1 MNRLLGLILST
12 LFIASIVI
20 EASPLLTT
28 IIPQAA
34 TPLPPAGQIGAIYIP
49 TLQTQQIQAIAFVV
63 NVSNVNLTKINSNE
77 YDAITNLILAVSN
90 NIQMYF
96 EVTNAQNGQAIIP
109 PQEVTLPQNLKS
121 PAGINYYV
129 YYDAASKIVFFLV
142 GVGYTGSVNTF
153 VNIPINYLQGVLPDV
168 SAAYESDIFCYQAFD
183 NNVTTLSSINQ
194 NYIFSNPYSDLCVPS
209 TENTV
214 SNSPG
219 TPAYTILH
227 DLSTSGQL
235 QYLAE
240 TQSAEFS
247 AYATLSATTIG
258 GTTLGPST
266 TSQVIIF
273 GPLVFTNSPS
283 QAGFINPTQADGYL
297 GPALTSVSTVK
308 PVIWGRALINFT
320 LVDGFIV
327 GEAGQFTF
335 QLNYSVPGPVTL
347 SFASM
352 AFIAS
357 IDNYPSTFM
366 FNAYNFSNGY
376 LEYFGV
382 ITSNNDT
389 TIDGMPI
396 NASGAFWLDGN
407 LYYLYLLTLTPVK
420 MNKSVVEYVSNLY
433 FQTALYS
440 PTAGVGIT
448 IPNTT
453 YVEAINVHNGKPI
466 PNNYTLPVYAWY
478 IPYPNKLTLTGTFN
492 VKTYTVNLVEP
503 TQPTLSYYSATIQL
517 TATAYEGLWVT
528 GLNSPYYQ
536 SAILSTPPSSIAIKG
551 TSQISAVG
559 HFTSTAASVTATL
572 FSNATLTF
580 NNVPAGDYSF
590 NGLILTPA
598 YPVINGTT
606 AMGYMVSVYYPGE
619 ANNGEYPLFIIG
631 TQEPFTVNTF
641 NSHLNLNGIAQPPI
655 PSLPY
660 FYLLLQAPNVP
671 AVETGQSPITLE
683 FEEVPQFAYVALV
696 DFGLWTNETSVVV
709 TAYDTQS
716 GKLSVNH
723 GYFYGIVIP
732 PSISVT
738 QAPPYTDFICNNYVT
753 MTIYDPD
760 AILDPGYVGGNFT
773 YAIPTEGM
781 CFNGNIVTG
790 PVIFNSSTI
799 YTVKGTFGVI
809 GGSTSTS
816 NGIYYAPMS
825 QVAPF
830 DPTTV
835 NASINV
841 NGVPTPIPIYS
852 NPNSAPKPALD
863 AEALYYLQYYGSNNP
878 LVNYYFLQ
886 SKNVTSGYGIYAVP
900 IYGIAG
906 LNVTS
911 IIGGKTMMYNVLPGS
926 MATVGY
932 MELLPQAAPLG
943 TPFPG
948 AAEPYYTINLYIR
961 YQEDGYVF
969 TSAAGPVTVN
979 GTYVGQG
986 PLGQGVGIYLV
997 VPNGSFI
1004 GSGFKFVYETTDYAV
1019 YHEFQYTGLY
1029 KVIATMQ
1036 VPPVNL
1042 TFYFKGNVI
1051 PLYASSATLVL
1062 YEPYYGSTLPTY
1074 IALGAINTTTGTV
1087 VSAEWTSPLYEL
1099 VNVLATNQLLGE
1111 MLSINVTY
1119 HNGTV
1124 VRIVPSFSNLTTL
1137 FVSLD
1142 GQEQTYCNGTF
1153 YFEISI
1159 PGLLKILHTTVSAL
1173 NGSNLSISYHDYITG
1188 QTKIANAKILALVGI
1203 MPIAQEPGL
1212 VEFFMTAYP
1221 FYPTPTFAPPWFIA
1235 EMVYKEPFLSLADKQ
1250 YASSAVSSELSL
1262 GVTNLTIVTNN
1273 TVGPKYKA
1281 MIYYNATSGQ
1291 TVVVNVY
1298 GQKTNISGD
1307 VMPTI
1312 PETAPGSAIF
1322 NGTLP
1327 FTIVTNSTVPAPTVK
1342 TASNTTVYT
1351 NGSLA
1356 IVLGGKQYVLG
1367 PAGYFLLPSVPY
1379 KNISVGFNA
1388 IIYYTVSDPVESY
1401 MGMTYMTAL
1410 NFTPIRLAPFNY
1422 PSGIIPGANKFTYY
1436 YNGSLT
1442 ITPND
1447 QVIKIYVTSVLPYPL
1462 EFYIEALVYPAY
1474 DFNATTG
1481 KIINPT
1487 EIAYYSYSQ
1496 VVAKPYLYY
1505 AATPSA
1511 VKSLLVYV
1519 QLNGISSL
1527 PAGKYVIILF
1537 AVPYAGGPTISEYPV
1552 SLYFTN
1558 VNITT

>member
-34 TPLPPAGQIGAIYIP
+34 GPLPSAGQIGALFISS
-49 TLQTQQIQAIAFVV
+49 LQNQPIQAIAFVV
-63 NVSNVNLTKINSNE
+63 NVSNVNLANINSNE
-77 YDAITNLILAVSN
+77 YNAITNLILAISN

-96 EVTNAQNGQAIIP
+96 EETNAQNGQAYIS
-109 PQEVTLPQNLKS
+109 PQEVTLPQNLQS
-121 PAGINYYV
+121 PAGTSYTYYV

-142 GVGYTGSVNTF
+142 GVGYTGLNGSVSVNTREY
-153 VNIPINYLQGVLPDV
+153 IPINYLQGVLPNV
-168 SAAYESDIFCYQAFD
+168 SEGYESDIYYYNAST
-183 NNVTTLSSINQ
+183 NNVTTLSSAKLK
-194 NYIFSNPYSDLCVPS
+194 NYIITNPYSTLYYPS
-209 TENTV
+209 TGKTV
-214 SNSPG
+214 GQSTG
-219 TPAYTILH
+219 TPAYTICQ
-227 DLSTSGQL
+227 DLSSPTTL
-235 QYLAE
+235 QNLAK
-240 TQSAEFS
+240 TQYAEFIS
-247 AYATLSATTIG
+247 YATLPATTIG

-273 GPLVFTNSPS
+273 GPLVFATSPS

-320 LVDGFIV
+320 LVDGLL
-327 GEAGQFTF
+327 GTNNPGQFTF

-352 AFIAS
+352 AFIGS

-376 LEYFGV
+376 REFFGV
-382 ITSNNDT
+382 ITSNNAT
-389 TIDGMPI
+389 TIDGMTIHP
-396 NASGAFWLDGN
+396 SGVFWVNGE

-420 MNKSVVEYVSNLY
+420 MNGSVVETVSNLY
-433 FQTALYS
+433 FQTAV
-440 PTAGVGIT
+440 AGST
-448 IPNTT
+448 TPNTT
-453 YVEAINVHNGKPI
+453 YVEAYVNGKPI
-466 PNNYTLPVYAWY
+466 PNNFTIPVYAWC

-492 VKTYTVNLVEP
+492 GKTYTVNLVEP

-517 TATAYEGLWVT
+517 SATAYEGLWVS
-528 GLNSPYYQ
+528 GVNSPYYQ

-572 FSNATLTF
+572 FSNATLTY

-598 YPVINGTT
+598 YPIINGTT
-606 AMGYMVSVYYPGE
+606 AMGYMVSVYYQGFTS
-619 ANNGEYPLFIIG
+619 GEYPLYIIG
-631 TQEPFTVNTF
+631 TQEPFTVNTL
-641 NSHLNLNGIAQPPI
+641 HGCLNLAGTTQ
-655 PSLPY
+655 LPY

-683 FEEVPQFAYVALV
+683 FQELPQFAYVALV
-696 DFGLWTNETSVVV
+696 DFGIWTNETSVVV
-709 TAYDTQS
+709 TAYDTQNNV
-716 GKLSVNH
+716 LSANH
-723 GYFYGIVIP
+723 GYFYGIIIP

-738 QAPPYTDFICNNYVT
+738 QPPPYTDFICNNYVT

-760 AILDPGYVGGNFT
+760 AILDPGYVGGSFT
-773 YAIPTEGM
+773 YAIPT
-781 CFNGNIVTG
+781 NGLNFSNNIVPG
-790 PVIFNSSTI
+790 PVIFNSSKI
-799 YTVKGTFGVI
+799 YNVTGEFGKN
-809 GGSTSTS
+809 STSTPMS
-816 NGIYYAPMS
+816 IYYAPLS

-835 NASINV
+835 NASV
-841 NGVPTPIPIYS
+841 NGQYTALYS
-852 NPNSAPKPALD
+852 IPNSKAD
-863 AEALYYLQYYGSNNP
+863 AEALYYLPYYGSNNP

-886 SKNVTSGYGIYAVP
+886 SKTVNSGYGSYAVP

-932 MELLPQAAPLG
+932 MYLLPQAAPLG

-948 AAEPYYTINLYIR
+948 AAEPYYTINLYVR
-961 YQEDGYVF
+961 YQVDGYVF
-969 TSAAGPVTVN
+969 TSATGSVTVN

-986 PLGQGVGIYLV
+986 PGIYLV

-1019 YHEFQYTGLY
+1019 YHDFQYTGTY
-1029 KVIATMQ
+1029 KVLATMQ

-1051 PLYASSATLVL
+1051 PLYATSATLVL

-1074 IALGAINTTTGTV
+1074 LALGSINTTTGTV
-1087 VSAEWTSPLYEL
+1087 VSAEWVSQLYEL
-1099 VNVLATNQLLGE
+1099 VNVYATEQLLGE

-1119 HNGTV
+1119 HNGSV

-1159 PGLLKILHTTVSAL
+1159 PGLLKILHTNITAL

-1235 EMVYKEPFLSLADKQ
+1235 EMVYKEPSLSFADKQ

-1281 MIYYNATSGQ
+1281 MIYYNVTSGQ

-1298 GQKTNISGD
+1298 GQKTMISGD

-1312 PETAPGSAIF
+1312 PETAPGTAIF

-1327 FTIVTNSTVPAPTVK
+1327 FTIVPNSTIPAPTVK

-1388 IIYYTVSDPVESY
+1388 VIYYTVSDPVESY
-1401 MGMTYMTAL
+1401 SGMTYMTAL

-1442 ITPND
+1442 ITPTD

-1462 EFYIEALVYPAY
+1462 EFYIEALVYPAS

-1487 EIAYYSYSQ
+1487 DIVYYSYSQ

-1505 AATPSA
+1505 AATPPA

-1527 PAGKYVIILF
+1527 PANKYVIILF
-1537 AVPYAGGPTISEYPV
+1537 AVPYAGGPTISEFPV

>member
-34 TPLPPAGQIGAIYIP
+34 AGPLPHAGQIGALFI
-49 TLQTQQIQAIAFVV
+49 TSLQGQSIQAIAFVV

-77 YDAITNLILAVSN
+77 YDAITNLILAISN

-96 EVTNAQNGQAIIP
+96 EETNALNGQAYIS
-109 PQEVTLPQNLKS
+109 PQEVTLPQNLQS
-121 PAGINYYV
+121 PAGTNYKYYV

-142 GVGYTGSVNTF
+142 GVGYNITRYTNASVKTPDY
-153 VNIPINYLQGVLPDV
+153 IPINYLQGVLPNV
-168 SAAYESDIFCYQAFD
+168 SQGYESDIFYYNASR
-183 NNVTTLSSINQ
+183 NNVTTLSSANV
-194 NYIFSNPYSDLCVPS
+194 NYIVTDPYSTLYYPL
-209 TENTV
+209 TGKTV
-214 SNSPG
+214 NQSAG
-219 TPAYTILH
+219 TPAYTICK
-227 DLSTSGQL
+227 DLSNLNQL
-235 QYLAE
+235 QTLAKAP
-240 TQSAEFS
+240 QYAEFS
-247 AYATLSATTIG
+247 AYATLQATTIG
-258 GTTLGPST
+258 GTTLGSST
-266 TSQVIIF
+266 TNQVIIF
-273 GPLVFTNSPS
+273 GPLLFSTSPS
-283 QAGFINPTQADGYL
+283 QAGFINPTQADSYL
-297 GPALTSVSTVK
+297 GSALASVSTVK

-320 LVDGFIV
+320 LVDGLLL
-327 GEAGQFTF
+327 GKPGQFTF

-376 LEYFGV
+376 REFFGI
-382 ITSNNDT
+382 ITSNNAT
-389 TIDGMPI
+389 TIDDKTIHP
-396 NASGAFWLDGN
+396 SGVFWVNGT
-407 LYYLYLLTLTPVK
+407 LYYLYLLTLTPVST
-420 MNKSVVEYVSNLY
+420 NGTVVENVSKLY
-433 FQTALYS
+433 FQTAK
-440 PTAGVGIT
+440 VGST
-448 IPNTT
+448 TPNTT
-453 YVEAINVHNGKPI
+453 YVEAYFNGKPI

-492 VKTYTVNLVEP
+492 GKTYTVNLVEP

-517 TATAYEGLWVT
+517 SATAYEGLWVS
-528 GLNSPYYQ
+528 NVSYPIYQ
-536 SAILSTPPSSIAIKG
+536 SAILSTPPSSIAIEG

-580 NNVPAGDYSF
+580 NNVPATHYSF

-598 YPVINGTT
+598 YPIINGTT
-606 AMGYMVSVYYPGE
+606 AMGYMVSVYYQGF
-619 ANNGEYPLFIIG
+619 ANGEYPLYIIG
-631 TQEPFTVNTF
+631 TQEPFTVNTS
-641 NSHLNLNGIAQPPI
+641 NSYLYLAGIAKPPYQ
-655 PSLPY
+655 SLPY

-683 FEEVPQFAYVALV
+683 FEEIPQFAYVALV

-709 TAYDTQS
+709 TAYNTQNNT
-716 GKLSVNH
+716 LSANH
-723 GYFYGIVIP
+723 GYFYGIIIP

-738 QAPPYTDFICNNYVT
+738 QAPPSTDFICSNYVT

-760 AILDPGYVGGNFT
+760 AILDPGYVNGSFT
-773 YAIPTEGM
+773 YAIPT
-781 CFNGNIVTG
+781 NGLNFSNNVVTG

-799 YTVKGTFGVI
+799 YNVTGEFGKN
-809 GGSTSTS
+809 S
-816 NGIYYAPMS
+816 NSSKIGIYYAPLS

-835 NASINV
+835 NASV
-841 NGVPTPIPIYS
+841 NGQYTALYS
-852 NPNSAPKPALD
+852 IPNSKAD
-863 AEALYYLQYYGSNNP
+863 AEALYYLPYYGSNNP

-886 SKNVTSGYGIYAVP
+886 SKTVNSGYGSYAVP

-932 MELLPQAAPLG
+932 MYLLPQAAPLG

-961 YQEDGYVF
+961 YQVDGSVF
-969 TSAAGPVTVN
+969 DGATVN

-986 PLGQGVGIYLV
+986 PGIYLV

-1019 YHEFQYTGLY
+1019 YHDFQYTGIY

-1042 TFYFKGNVI
+1042 TFYFEGNVI
-1051 PLYASSATLVL
+1051 PLYATSATLVL

-1074 IALGAINTTTGTV
+1074 LALGSLNTTTGTV
-1087 VSAEWTSPLYEL
+1087 VSAEWVSSLYEL
-1099 VNVLATNQLLGE
+1099 VNVYATEQLLGE

-1188 QTKIANAKILALVGI
+1188 QTKIATAKILALVGI
-1203 MPIAQEPGL
+1203 MPVAQEPGL

-1235 EMVYKEPFLSLADKQ
+1235 EMVYKEPFLSFADKQ
-1250 YASSAVSSELSL
+1250 YASSAVTSELSL

-1298 GQKTNISGD
+1298 GQKTTISGD

-1312 PETAPGSAIF
+1312 PETAPGTAIF

-1327 FTIVTNSTVPAPTVK
+1327 FTIVPNSTLPAPTVK

-1388 IIYYTVSDPVESY
+1388 VIYYTVSDPVESY

-1436 YNGSLT
+1436 YNESLT

-1462 EFYIEALVYPAY
+1462 EFYIEALVYPAS

-1505 AATPSA
+1505 TATPPA

-1537 AVPYAGGPTISEYPV
+1537 AVPYAGGPTISEFPV

>member
-34 TPLPPAGQIGAIYIP
+34 TPLPSAGQLGAVFISS
-49 TLQTQQIQAIAFVV
+49 LQNQSIQAIAFVV
-63 NVSNVNLTKINSNE
+63 NVSNVNLTNINSNK
-77 YDAITNLILAVSN
+77 YDAITNLILAISN
-90 NIQMYF
+90 NIQIYF
-96 EVTNAQNGQAIIP
+96 EETNAQNGQAYIS
-109 PQEVTLPQNLKS
+109 PQEVTLPQNLQS
-121 PAGINYYV
+121 PAGIKYSYYV

-142 GVGYTGSVNTF
+142 GVGYAGLNKTISVKTPEY
-153 VNIPINYLQGVLPDV
+153 IPINYLQGVLPNV
-168 SAAYESDIFCYQAFD
+168 SQGYESDIYYYNAST
-183 NNVTTLSSINQ
+183 NNVTTLSSAKLK
-194 NYIFSNPYSDLCVPS
+194 NYIIAIPYSILYYPS
-209 TENTV
+209 SGKTV
-214 SNSPG
+214 GQSVG
-219 TPAYTILH
+219 TPANEIC
-227 DLSTSGQL
+227 
-235 QYLAE
+235 QYLSNQTTLQILAK
-240 TQSAEFS
+240 TQSAEFI
-247 AYATLSATTIG
+247 AYATLPATTIG
-258 GTTLGPST
+258 GVTLGPST
-266 TSQVIIF
+266 TSQIIIF
-273 GPLVFTNSPS
+273 GPLVFATSPS

-297 GPALTSVSTVK
+297 GSALASESTVK

-320 LVDGFIV
+320 LVDGLL
-327 GEAGQFTF
+327 GGKAGRFTF

-376 LEYFGV
+376 REFFGV

-389 TIDGMPI
+389 TIDGNTI
-396 NASGAFWLDGN
+396 NASGVFWVN
-407 LYYLYLLTLTPVK
+407 KTLYYLYLLTLTPVNT
-420 MNKSVVEYVSNLY
+420 NKSVVEYVSNLY
-433 FQTALYS
+433 FQTAEPGS
-440 PTAGVGIT
+440 TT
-448 IPNTT
+448 PNTT
-453 YVEAINVHNGKPI
+453 YVEAYVKGKPI
-466 PNNYTLPVYAWY
+466 PDNHTIPVYAWY
-478 IPYPNKLTLTGTFN
+478 IPYPNKLTLSGTFN
-492 VKTYTVNLVEP
+492 GKTYTVNLVEP

-517 TATAYEGLWVT
+517 KATAYEGLWVS
-528 GLNSPYYQ
+528 NVSSPYYQ
-536 SAILSTPPSSIAIKG
+536 SAILSTPPSSIAIEG

-559 HFTSTAASVTATL
+559 HFTSTAASVKATL

-580 NNVPAGDYSF
+580 NNVPTRDYSF

-598 YPVINGTT
+598 YPIINGTT
-606 AMGYMVSVYYPGE
+606 AMGYMVSVYYQGP
-619 ANNGEYPLFIIG
+619 ALGEYPLYIVG
-631 TQEPFTVNTF
+631 TQEPFTVNTL
-641 NSHLNLNGIAQPPI
+641 HRYLYLAGITQ
-655 PSLPY
+655 LPY

-671 AVETGQSPITLE
+671 AVESYQVPLTLE
-683 FEEVPQFAYVALV
+683 FEEQPQYAYVAFV
-696 DFGLWTNETSVVV
+696 DFGLWTNETSVTV
-709 TAYDTQS
+709 TAYDTQE
-716 GKLSVNH
+716 GVLSANH
-723 GYFYGIVIP
+723 GYFYGMVIP

-738 QAPPYTDFICNNYVT
+738 QPPPYTDFICNNYVT

-760 AILDPGYVGGNFT
+760 AILDPGYVGGSFT
-773 YAIPTEGM
+773 YAIPT
-781 CFNGNIVTG
+781 NGLNFSNRSVPG
-790 PVIFNSSTI
+790 PVIFNSSYI
-799 YTVKGTFGVI
+799 YSVTGEFGKN
-809 GGSTSTS
+809 STSTRLNIS
-816 NGIYYAPMS
+816 YVSIS

-835 NASINV
+835 NATV
-841 NGVPTPIPIYS
+841 NGTTTPLYS
-852 NPNSAPKPALD
+852 IPNSRTD
-863 AEALYYLQYYGSNNP
+863 AEALLYLQYYGDNNP

-886 SKNVTSGYGIYAVP
+886 SKNATSGYGVYAVP

-911 IIGGKTMMYNVLPGS
+911 IIGGKTKMYNVLPGN

-948 AAEPYYTINLYIR
+948 AAEPYYTINLYVR
-961 YQEDGYVF
+961 YQIDGSVF
-969 TSAAGPVTVN
+969 EGVTVN
-979 GTYVGQG
+979 GTYAGQG
-986 PLGQGVGIYLV
+986 PGIYLV

-1019 YHEFQYTGLY
+1019 YHAFQYTGTY

-1036 VPPVNL
+1036 VPSVNL

-1051 PLYASSATLVL
+1051 PLYATSATLVL

-1074 IALGAINTTTGTV
+1074 LALGSINTTTGTV
-1087 VSAEWTSPLYEL
+1087 VSAEWTSQLYDL
-1099 VNVLATNQLLGE
+1099 VNVFATEQLLGE

-1119 HNGTV
+1119 HNGSV
-1124 VRIVPSFSNLTTL
+1124 VRIIPSYGNLTTL

-1159 PGLLKILHTTVSAL
+1159 PGLLKVLNTTITAL

-1188 QTKIANAKILALVGI
+1188 QTKIATAKILALVGI
-1203 MPIAQEPGL
+1203 MPVAQEPGL

-1235 EMVYKEPFLSLADKQ
+1235 EMVYKEPFLSLSDKQ

-1291 TVVVNVY
+1291 TVVVSVY
-1298 GQKTNISGD
+1298 GQKTMISGD

-1312 PETAPGSAIF
+1312 PETAPGTGIF

-1327 FTIVTNSTVPAPTVK
+1327 FTIVPNSTVPAPTVK
-1342 TASNTTVYT
+1342 TTSNTTVYT

-1379 KNISVGFNA
+1379 KNISVGYNA
-1388 IIYYTVSDPVESY
+1388 VIYYTVSDPVESLS
-1401 MGMTYMTAL
+1401 GMTYMTAL

-1422 PSGIIPGANKFTYY
+1422 PNGIIPSANKFTYY

-1442 ITPND
+1442 ITPTD

-1462 EFYIEALVYPAY
+1462 EFYIEALVYPAG

-1505 AATPSA
+1505 TATPPA

>member
-34 TPLPPAGQIGAIYIP
+34 AGPLPSAGQIGAVFIP
-49 TLQTQQIQAIAFVV
+49 SLQGQKIQAIAFVV

-77 YDAITNLILAVSN
+77 YDAITNLILAISN
-90 NIQMYF
+90 NMQIYF
-96 EVTNAQNGQAIIP
+96 EETNALNGQAYIS
-109 PQEVTLPQNLKS
+109 PQEVTLPQDLQS
-121 PAGINYYV
+121 PAGTNYKYYV
-129 YYDAASKIVFFLV
+129 YYDAASNIVFFLV
-142 GVGYTGSVNTF
+142 GVGYTGLSGNISVNTPEY
-153 VNIPINYLQGVLPDV
+153 IPINYLQGVLPDV
-168 SAAYESDIFCYQAFD
+168 SPLYESDIFFYNATK
-183 NNVTTLSSINQ
+183 NNVTTLSSTKLN
-194 NYIFSNPYSDLCVPS
+194 NYIITNPLCTLFYPTTGETVSQSIDTTAYYLAQNLSSVATLKYLAQKFS
-209 TENTV
+209 TE
-214 SNSPG
+214 
-219 TPAYTILH
+219 I
-227 DLSTSGQL
+227 
-235 QYLAE
+235 
-240 TQSAEFS
+240 S
-247 AYATLSATTIG
+247 AYATLQSTTIG

-266 TSQVIIF
+266 TSQVILF
-273 GPLVFTNSPS
+273 GPLIFTTSPS
-283 QAGFINPTQADGYL
+283 QAGLFNPTQADGYL
-297 GPALTSVSTVK
+297 GPALASVWNVK

-320 LVDGFIV
+320 LVDGLLV
-327 GEAGQFTF
+327 GNPGQFTF

-352 AFIAS
+352 ALIAS

-376 LEYFGV
+376 REFFGV

-389 TIDGMPI
+389 TIDGNTI
-396 NASGAFWLDGN
+396 NPSGVFWVNGE
-407 LYYLYLLTLTPVK
+407 LYYLYLLTLTPVN
-420 MNKSVVEYVSNLY
+420 MNGSVVETVSNLY
-433 FQTALYS
+433 FQTAE
-440 PTAGVGIT
+440 AGST
-448 IPNTT
+448 TPNTT
-453 YVEAINVHNGKPI
+453 YVEAYVNGKPI
-466 PNNYTLPVYAWY
+466 PNDFVIPVYAWY

-492 VKTYTVNLVEP
+492 GKTFTVNLVEP

-517 TATAYEGLWVT
+517 SATAYEGLWVNKV
-528 GLNSPYYQ
+528 NSPYYQ

-559 HFTSTAASVTATL
+559 HFTSTAASVKATL

-580 NNVPAGDYSF
+580 NNVPATDYSF

-606 AMGYMVSVYYPGE
+606 AMGYMVSVYYQGS
-619 ANNGEYPLFIIG
+619 ANGEYPLYIIG

-641 NSHLNLNGIAQPPI
+641 NSYLNLAGITQL
-655 PSLPY
+655 SY

-709 TAYDTQS
+709 TAYDTQNNL
-716 GKLSVNH
+716 LSDNH

-738 QAPPYTDFICNNYVT
+738 QAPPSTDFICNNYVT

-773 YAIPTEGM
+773 YAIPTGGLN
-781 CFNGNIVTG
+781 FNMNDVTG

-799 YTVKGTFGVI
+799 YTVTGEFGMNSI
-809 GGSTSTS
+809 STPM
-816 NGIYYAPMS
+816 NIYYAPLS

-835 NASINV
+835 NASV
-841 NGVPTPIPIYS
+841 NGQYTALYS
-852 NPNSAPKPALD
+852 IPNSMAD
-863 AEALYYLQYYGSNNP
+863 AEALYYLPYYGSNNP

-886 SKNVTSGYGIYAVP
+886 SQTVNSGYGPYPVP

-911 IIGGKTMMYNVLPGS
+911 IIGGKTMMYNVLPGN

-948 AAEPYYTINLYIR
+948 AADPYYTINLYVR
-961 YQEDGYVF
+961 YQVDGSVF
-969 TSAAGPVTVN
+969 TSATGSVTVN

-986 PLGQGVGIYLV
+986 QGIYLV

-1019 YHEFQYTGLY
+1019 YHDFQYTGTY
-1029 KVIATMQ
+1029 KVLATMQ

-1042 TFYFKGNVI
+1042 TFYFKGNII
-1051 PLYASSATLVL
+1051 PLYAPSATLVL

-1074 IALGAINTTTGTV
+1074 IALGALNTTTGTV
-1087 VSAEWTSPLYEL
+1087 VSAQWASQLYEL
-1099 VNVLATNQLLGE
+1099 VNVYATEQLLGE

-1124 VRIVPSFSNLTTL
+1124 ERIVPSFSNLTTL

-1159 PGLLKILHTTVSAL
+1159 PGLLKILHTAVSAL

-1203 MPIAQEPGL
+1203 MPVAQEPGL

-1235 EMVYKEPFLSLADKQ
+1235 EMVYKGPFLSFTDKQ
-1250 YASSAVSSELSL
+1250 YASSAVTSELSL

-1298 GQKTNISGD
+1298 GQKTTISGD

-1312 PETAPGSAIF
+1312 PETAPGTAIF

-1327 FTIVTNSTVPAPTVK
+1327 FTIVTNSTVPAPTVR

-1388 IIYYTVSDPVESY
+1388 VIYYTVSDPVESY
-1401 MGMTYMTAL
+1401 SGMTYMTAL

-1422 PSGIIPGANKFTYY
+1422 PSGIIPSANKFTYY
-1436 YNGSLT
+1436 YNESLT
-1442 ITPND
+1442 ITPDD

-1462 EFYIEALVYPAY
+1462 EFYIEALVYPAS

-1487 EIAYYSYSQ
+1487 EIVYYSYSQ

-1505 AATPSA
+1505 TATPPA

>member
-34 TPLPPAGQIGAIYIP
+34 APLPPAGQMGAIYI
-49 TLQTQQIQAIAFVV
+49 TSLQNQPIQAIAFVV
-63 NVSNVNLTKINSNE
+63 NVSNVNLASINSNK
-77 YDAITNLILAVSN
+77 YNAITDLILAISN
-90 NIQMYF
+90 NVQMYF
-96 EVTNAQNGQAIIP
+96 EETNAQNSQAYIS
-109 PQEVTLPQNLKS
+109 PQQVTLPQNLQS
-121 PAGINYYV
+121 PVGTNNIYYV

-142 GVGYTGSVNTF
+142 GVGYTGLNGIISVKSPE
-153 VNIPINYLQGVLPDV
+153 NIPINYLQGVLPNV
-168 SAAYESDIFCYQAFD
+168 SQAYESDIFYYNVTI
-183 NNVTTLSSINQ
+183 NNVTTLSSAKVNSITT
-194 NYIFSNPYSDLCVPS
+194 NPYSTLYYPL
-209 TENTV
+209 TGQTV
-214 SNSPG
+214 SQSSG
-219 TPAYTILH
+219 TNAYTICQ
-227 DLSTSGQL
+227 DLSSQTTL
-235 QYLAE
+235 QNLAT
-240 TQSAEFS
+240 TQSAEFI
-247 AYATLSATTIG
+247 AYANLPATTIG

-266 TSQVIIF
+266 TNQVIIY
-273 GPLVFTNSPS
+273 GPLLFASSPS
-283 QAGFINPTQADGYL
+283 QAGFYNPTQADGYL
-297 GPALTSVSTVK
+297 GPALASVSTVK

-320 LVDGFIV
+320 LVDGLL
-327 GEAGQFTF
+327 GNKPGQFTF

-352 AFIAS
+352 ASIAS

-382 ITSNNDT
+382 ITSNNAT
-389 TIDGMPI
+389 TIDGMTIRP
-396 NASGAFWLDGN
+396 SGAFWVNGT
-407 LYYLYLLTLTPVK
+407 LYYLYLLTLAPVK
-420 MNKSVVEYVSNLY
+420 TNGTVVETVSNLY
-433 FQTALYS
+433 FQTAV
-440 PTAGVGIT
+440 AGST
-448 IPNTT
+448 TPNTT
-453 YVEAINVHNGKPI
+453 YVEAISVTNGKPI

-478 IPYPNKLTLTGTFN
+478 IPYPNKLILTGTFN
-492 VKTYTVNLVEP
+492 GKTYTVNLVEP

-517 TATAYEGLWVT
+517 TATAYEGLWVS
-528 GLNSPYYQ
+528 GANSPYYT
-536 SAILSTPPSSIAIKG
+536 SAILSTPPSSIAITG

-559 HFTSTAASVTATL
+559 HLTSTASSVTATL
-572 FSNATLTF
+572 FTNATLTF

-590 NGLILTPA
+590 NGIILTPA
-598 YPVINGTT
+598 YPIINGTT
-606 AMGYMVSVYYPGE
+606 AMGYMVSAYYQGL
-619 ANNGEYPLFIIG
+619 ASGEYPLYIVG
-631 TQEPFTVNTF
+631 TQEPFTVNTY
-641 NSHLNLNGIAQPPI
+641 NSYLCLAGTPTPK
-655 PSLPY
+655 LGY

-683 FEEVPQFAYVALV
+683 FQQMPQYAYIALV
-696 DFGLWTNETSVVV
+696 DFGIWSNETSVVV
-709 TAYDTQS
+709 TAYDTKD
-716 GKLSVNH
+716 GVLSANH

-738 QAPPYTDFICNNYVT
+738 QAPPYTDFICSNYVT
-753 MTIYDPD
+753 LTIYDPD
-760 AILDPGYVGGNFT
+760 AVLDPGYVGGSFT
-773 YAIPTEGM
+773 YAIPSGGLD
-781 CFNGNIVTG
+781 FNGNSYTG

-799 YTVKGTFGVI
+799 YTVTGEFGSSTTP
-809 GGSTSTS
+809 STSTPMP
-816 NGIYYAPMS
+816 IYYAPLS

-835 NASINV
+835 NASIN
-841 NGVPTPIPIYS
+841 GKFYPIYS
-852 NPNSAPKPALD
+852 TPNSMAD
-863 AEALYYLQYYGSNNP
+863 AEALLYLPYYGSNNP

-886 SKNVTSGYGIYAVP
+886 SETVTSTYGSYAVP

-911 IIGGKTMMYNVLPGS
+911 IIGGKTMVYNVLPGS
-926 MATVGY
+926 KATVGY
-932 MELLPQAAPLG
+932 MNLLPQAAPLG

-948 AAEPYYTINLYIR
+948 AAEPYYTINLYVR
-961 YQEDGYVF
+961 YQVDGYVF
-969 TSAAGPVTVN
+969 TGSVTVN

-986 PLGQGVGIYLV
+986 PGIYLI

-1019 YHEFQYTGLY
+1019 YHDFKYTGTY
-1029 KVIATMQ
+1029 KVIAKMQ

-1051 PLYASSATLVL
+1051 PLYQTSATLVL

-1074 IALGAINTTTGTV
+1074 LALGAINTTTGTV
-1087 VSAEWTSPLYEL
+1087 VSAEWTSQLYEL
-1099 VNVLATNQLLGE
+1099 VNVFATEQLLGE

-1119 HNGTV
+1119 PNGNV

-1159 PGLLKILHTTVSAL
+1159 PGLLSILHTTITAL

-1188 QTKIANAKILALVGI
+1188 QTKIATAKILALQGI

-1235 EMVYKEPFLSLADKQ
+1235 EMVHKEPFLSFSDKQ
-1250 YASSAVSSELSL
+1250 YASSAVTSELSL
-1262 GVTNLTIVTNN
+1262 GVTNITVETNN
-1273 TVGPKYKA
+1273 TVGPKYEVQ
-1281 MIYYNATSGQ
+1281 IYYNATSGQ

-1298 GQKTNISGD
+1298 GQMTMISGD

-1327 FTIVTNSTVPAPTVK
+1327 FIIVPNSTIPAPTVK

-1388 IIYYTVSDPVESY
+1388 VIYYTVSDPVESY
-1401 MGMTYMTAL
+1401 SGMTYMTAL

-1422 PSGIIPGANKFTYY
+1422 PTGIIPNANKFTYY
-1436 YNGSLT
+1436 DNESLI

-1462 EFYIEALVYPAY
+1462 EFYIEALVYPAS

-1496 VVAKPYLYY
+1496 VIAKPYLYY
-1505 AATPSA
+1505 VATPPA

-1527 PAGKYVIILF
+1527 SAGKYVIILF